1 MLDDFVKTQIAYTAA
16 MNNGLPNMPVRFKT
30 GERAVFSDGKHGYFS
45 MDRRFVR
52 DKNMSRMYFKDGK
65 RISVLKKRN

>member
-1 MLDDFVKTQIAYTAA
+1 MSLLRRRLLILAA
-16 MNNGLPNMPVRFKT
+16 MNNGLPNMPIRFKT

-52 DKNMSRMYFKDGK
+52 DMFLSRMYSKDGK

>member
-1 MLDDFVKTQIAYTAA
+1 MSLFRRRLLMAA
-16 MNNGLPNMPVRFKT
+16 MNNGLPIIPVRFKT

-52 DKNMSRMYFKDGK
+52 DKNMSRMYSKDGK

>member
-1 MLDDFVKTQIAYTAA
+1 MSLFRRRLLILAA

-52 DKNMSRMYFKDGK
+52 DKNMTNVFQRRETD
-65 RISVLKKRN
+65 

>member
-1 MLDDFVKTQIAYTAA
+1 MSLLRRRLLILAA

-52 DKNMSRMYFKDGK
+52 DKNIVTNVFQRRETD
-65 RISVLKKRN
+65 

>member
-1 MLDDFVKTQIAYTAA
+1 MSLFRRRLLILAA
-16 MNNGLPNMPVRFKT
+16 MNNGLPNMPVRFRT
-30 GERAVFSDGKHGYFS
+30 GERAVFSDGKHGYFA

-52 DKNMSRMYFKDGK
+52 DKDMSRIYSRNGK

>member
-1 MLDDFVKTQIAYTAA
+1 MSLFRRRLLILAA
-16 MNNGLPNMPVRFKT
+16 MNNELPNMPVRFKT

-52 DKNMSRMYFKDGK
+52 DKNMSRMYSKDGK

>member
-1 MLDDFVKTQIAYTAA
+1 MILLRRRLLILAA
-16 MNNGLPNMPVRFKT
+16 MNNGLPNMPIRFKT
-30 GERAVFSDGKHGYFS
+30 GERAIFSDGKQ

>member
-1 MLDDFVKTQIAYTAA
+1 MILLRRRLLILAA
-16 MNNGLPNMPVRFKT
+16 MNNMPIRFKT

>member
-1 MLDDFVKTQIAYTAA
+1 MSLLRRRLLILSA

>member
-1 MLDDFVKTQIAYTAA
+1 MSLLRRRLLILAA

-52 DKNMSRMYFKDGK
+52 RTCHEC
-65 RISVLKKRN
+65 ISKKGNGLAC

>member
-1 MLDDFVKTQIAYTAA
+1 MSLLRRRLLILAA
-16 MNNGLPNMPVRFKT
+16 MNNGLPNMQARFLL

-52 DKNMSRMYFKDGK
+52 DKNMTRMYPPSGK

>member
-1 MLDDFVKTQIAYTAA
+1 MSLFRRRLLILAA

-45 MDRRFVR
+45 MDRIVR